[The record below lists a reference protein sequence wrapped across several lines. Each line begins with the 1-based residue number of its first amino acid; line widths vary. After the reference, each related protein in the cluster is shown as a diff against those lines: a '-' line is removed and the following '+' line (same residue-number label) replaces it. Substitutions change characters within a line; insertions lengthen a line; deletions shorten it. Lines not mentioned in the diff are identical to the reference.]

1 MIVEKE
7 NFITPEE
14 CDEIIKLAS
23 DGFEKSKT
31 LGTDIDGYRVAF
43 STWIKNDEPVSIKLK
58 QITSEETGIPVNNME
73 DIHVVKYEV
82 GGEYKDHQD
91 FFHPGE
97 SYYDECMS
105 RGGQRIKSALFYL
118 NDGFGGG
125 ETNFPMK
132 GIKVNPVKSKVVIWD
147 NLNEDGTLDY
157 ESIHAGL
164 PVISGTKYI
173 ATIWI
178 RENKFINTK
187 IS

>member
-1 MIVEKE
+1 
-7 NFITPEE
+7 
-14 CDEIIKLAS
+14 
-23 DGFEKSKT
+23 
-31 LGTDIDGYRVAF
+31 
-43 STWIKNDEPVSIKLK
+43 
-58 QITSEETGIPVNNME
+58 
-73 DIHVVKYEV
+73 
-82 GGEYKDHQD
+82 
-91 FFHPGE
+91 
-97 SYYDECMS
+97 
-105 RGGQRIKSALFYL
+105 
-118 NDGFGGG
+118 
-125 ETNFPMK
+125 MK